1 MDFEELYKTSLKMIN
16 DKFNIHIYPKEDFLI
31 IYKTFYKEN
40 QQPTN
45 ELNKE
50 ILKKINQLFSQPIK
64 TDIDS
69 RVKEL
74 ENLRNNIDKLSI
86 IPTPQP
92 ISSSISKDDM
102 IIPQIQITN
111 EDKKITYKTFII
123 NTIKNNFKII
133 PSIDMKF
140 NSIFPSHLCLPS
152 IIKEKTPYIILSI
165 NDGNKNN
172 NFTFIPKMNN
182 KWDIWKPITENYNEI
197 NINNKWIISFYDFLN
212 KSIDFDEFYSIIY
225 NVIYDKNEDIYILKI
240 DNIHLFNKNDDI
252 KIIMKD
258 GTSRDNK
265 IIDIK
270 NEKLIINPE
279 KLDYKDFIDAKIF
292 NYNYQ
297 FSLLFK
303 YCPKL

>member
-1 MDFEELYKTSLKMIN
+1 M
-16 DKFNIHIYPKEDFLI
+16 
-31 IYKTFYKEN
+31 
-40 QQPTN
+40 
-45 ELNKE
+45 
-50 ILKKINQLFSQPIK
+50 KI
-64 TDIDS
+64 
-69 RVKEL
+69 
-74 ENLRNNIDKLSI
+74 
-86 IPTPQP
+86 
-92 ISSSISKDDM
+92 
-102 IIPQIQITN
+102 
-111 EDKKITYKTFII
+111 
-123 NTIKNNFKII
+123 
-133 PSIDMKF
+133 
-140 NSIFPSHLCLPS
+140 
-152 IIKEKTPYIILSI
+152 
-165 NDGNKNN
+165 
-172 NFTFIPKMNN
+172 
-182 KWDIWKPITENYNEI
+182 
-197 NINNKWIISFYDFLN
+197 FYDFLN

-225 NVIYDKNEDIYILKI
+225 NVIYDKNEDLYILKI

>member
-1 MDFEELYKTSLKMIN
+1 MYRKVNYHVQAADF
-16 DKFNIHIYPKEDFLI
+16 
-31 IYKTFYKEN
+31 
-40 QQPTN
+40 
-45 ELNKE
+45 
-50 ILKKINQLFSQPIK
+50 QLFSQPIK

-197 NINNKWIISFYDFLN
+197 NINNKWIRITKKTMNFTTML
-212 KSIDFDEFYSIIY
+212 
-225 NVIYDKNEDIYILKI
+225 
-240 DNIHLFNKNDDI
+240 
-252 KIIMKD
+252 
-258 GTSRDNK
+258 R
-265 IIDIK
+265 
-270 NEKLIINPE
+270 
-279 KLDYKDFIDAKIF
+279 
-292 NYNYQ
+292 
-297 FSLLFK
+297 
-303 YCPKL
+303 